1 MELKLSSPQDCIG
14 DFTYNFIWHHKGTK
28 LNPTDAIPSQ
38 SGTNYTYEKVVEA
51 LKSGEDVQIKG
62 DVGTRVGSSLGVD
75 LVYFGGTGRERPE
88 VGSIIVAGNAG
99 SHLGLS
105 MLSGAIYVKGEVK
118 EPLGNVVQVT
128 SDLEGYT
135 KFVSI
140 TWLLHHPEERHE
152 LCTPNAFND
161 GELLLTD
168 GILRN
173 TLAARCMKEAKVH
186 VKGDVGISVGILM
199 RKGTVL
205 VDGDAGMNAAA
216 LLNGGE
222 VLIVGDAAEFLG
234 VELMKGRVFVKGNLK
249 GFVGAKMTGGRI
261 ICRSTKP
268 IPPVI
273 ERKLERDDLALLA
286 RFGISGMLALTYA
299 GYEV

>member
-1 MELKLSSPQDCIG
+1 MELKLSSPQNCIG
-14 DFTYNFIWHHKGTK
+14 DFTYDFIWQHKGAK

-38 SGTNYTYEKVVEA
+38 SGTNYTYETVVET
-51 LKSGEDVQIKG
+51 LKSGEDVQITG

-75 LVYFGGTGRERPE
+75 LVYFGGTGREQPE
-88 VGSIIVAGNAG
+88 VGSIIVDGNAG

-118 EPLGNVVQVT
+118 EALGNVVQVT
-128 SDLEGYT
+128 SDLEGYK

-140 TWLLHHPEERHE
+140 TWLLHHPEERHG
-152 LCTPNAFND
+152 LCEPNVFKK
-161 GELLLTD
+161 GELLLRD
-168 GILRN
+168 MILRD

-199 RKGTVL
+199 RKGTVI
-205 VDGDAGMNAAA
+205 VEGDAGMNAAA

-222 VLIVGDAAEFLG
+222 VILLGDAAEFLG
-234 VELMKGRVFVKGNLK
+234 IELMKGRVFVKGDCK

-261 ICRSTKP
+261 ICRRTKP

-273 ERKLERDDLALLA
+273 ERKLEKDDLALLA